1 MWQNGQKP
9 VKKVAIYARCSTTDE
24 RQTVDVQLG
33 ELRRYCEA
41 MGWQYGEFSEYD
53 SGWTGEQPV
62 LQDVLTRI
70 KRQEFDCLLVYSLD
84 RLSRKAPSYTNRLL
98 DELTE
103 QYGVRFIS
111 KLEGIDSANE
121 LTWNVVRPIF
131 AHFSN
136 LFSRNL
142 SEKIRAGIR
151 HKQQNGWKAG
161 RKPKVVNVERLKKLR
176 AEYQSYGYRR
186 LATVYNEG
194 LPSSQQV
201 CFSLLRKV
209 LLRLSFSVEHENGA
223 ISRC

>member
-1 MWQNGQKP
+1 MLTNGKP
-9 VKKVAIYARCSTTDE
+9 IRKVAVYARCSTTDE
-24 RQTVDVQLG
+24 RQTVDVQLE

-41 MGWQYGEFSEYD
+41 MGWQYAEFSEYD
-53 SGWTGEQPV
+53 SGWTGEQPI
-62 LQDVLTRI
+62 LQDVLARI

-121 LTWNVVRPIF
+121 LTWNVVRPLF
-131 AHFSN
+131 AYFSN

-151 HKQQNGWKAG
+151 HKREKGVYRGG
-161 RKPKVVNVERLKKLR
+161 RPPKTVNVERLKALR
-176 AEYQSYGYRR
+176 LSNNGYGWRR
-186 LATVYNEG
+186 LTQAYNEG
-194 LPSSQQV
+194 LPDREQV
-201 CFSLLRKV
+201 SASLLRRVCQK
-209 LLRLSFSVEHENGA
+209 LSFKPEHELATN
-223 ISRC
+223 